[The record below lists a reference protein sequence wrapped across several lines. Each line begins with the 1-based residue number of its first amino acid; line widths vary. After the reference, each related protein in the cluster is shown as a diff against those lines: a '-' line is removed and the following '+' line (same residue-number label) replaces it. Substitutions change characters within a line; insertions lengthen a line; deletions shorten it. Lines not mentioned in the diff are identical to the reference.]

1 MLANTQQKVLTN
13 ESDASGAPSPDLQPG
28 SRVGRRS
35 VTVSRLQQL
44 LAKGLMAGSGRDGW
58 PRHLM
63 AAVLVAAIALLGAL
77 LDLRVAPTN
86 LAMLYLLGVVAISYR
101 LGFGPALTYSVLSAL
116 TFNFFFI
123 PPYESFATT
132 DFWYFLTAITFMLIA
147 LFISLL
153 TATIRQYAVAAGRR
167 EVQTATLYAL
177 MQSLASA
184 RGSSEVLRAAA
195 AQFKAV
201 LGLDIGILLAS
212 DARSL
217 TTQLEPKG
225 FSIDESLRAAAE
237 KVFASAQGGA
247 LHREGAFL
255 PLRAGEDVIGV
266 MVLPPTQTLPQVY
279 GHEDVL
285 LNAMTGQTALAI
297 KRSVLEEKAR
307 EAEREQQRAQRAK
320 AEAIATLAGG
330 LAHDLNNL
338 LTSVLGN
345 ASLVADSLPT
355 HHPSRKLLSEL
366 NRAGERAAHI
376 VAQVLSY
383 AGKGRL
389 FTEVIDVSA
398 LVGDFV
404 KSLPPLPPNIELSVR
419 LGDHLPRLEGDRNQ
433 LLQLIGN
440 LYLNAVEAIDQMPGR
455 IHISTHRQDCRREEN
470 VPSGSAPSSTCQCV
484 CLSVTDTG
492 CGIEESIR
500 PRIFDPFFTTKFVG
514 RGLGLSAAEGI
525 MRAHNGMI
533 RVVSEPGKGS
543 TFTCLF
549 ASNSETGHSSPSC
562 S

>member
-1 MLANTQQKVLTN
+1 MLAHAQKKVLTN
-13 ESDASGAPSPDLQPG
+13 KPDASGERSPSLQPG
-28 SRVGRRS
+28 SLVGRRPIA
-35 VTVSRLQQL
+35 VSRLQQL
-44 LAKGLMAGSGRDGW
+44 LTKGLMADSDRAAW
-58 PRHLM
+58 IRHLK
-63 AAVLVAAIALLGAL
+63 AAVLVAAITLLGAL

-101 LGFGPALTYSVLSAL
+101 FGFGPALTYSVLSSL
-116 TFNFFFI
+116 TFDFFFI
-123 PPYESFATT
+123 PPYESVAIT
-132 DFWYFLTAITFMLIA
+132 DFWYFLTAITFMGIA
-147 LFISLL
+147 LFISVL
-153 TATIRQYAVAAGRR
+153 TTTVRQYAVAAGRR
-167 EVQTATLYAL
+167 EAQTATLYTL

-184 RGSSEVLRAAA
+184 RGSSEVLQAAA
-195 AQFKAV
+195 AQFKAA
-201 LGLDIGILLAS
+201 LGLDIAVLLKSEAGTLVS
-212 DARSL
+212 
-217 TTQLEPKG
+217 QLEPKG
-225 FSIDESLRAAAE
+225 FSVDDSLRAGAE
-237 KVFASAQGGA
+237 KAFASAQSGA
-247 LHREGAFL
+247 THSDGAFL
-255 PLRAGEDVIGV
+255 LLQAGEDVIGV
-266 MVLPPTQTLPQVY
+266 IVLPPAQLLPKLHGDQ
-279 GHEDVL
+279 DVL
-285 LNAMTGQTALAI
+285 LNAMAGQVALAI

-307 EAEREQQRAQRAK
+307 EAEREQQHAQRAK

-338 LTSVLGN
+338 LTGVLGN
-345 ASLVADSLPT
+345 ASLVADSLPV

-383 AGKGRL
+383 AGKGRF

-404 KSLPPLPPNIELSVR
+404 KGLPPIPSNIELSVR
-419 LGDHLPRLEGDRNQ
+419 LGDHLPCMEGDRNQ

-455 IHISTHRQDCRREEN
+455 IHISTYCQDCRREGN
-470 VPSGSAPSSTCQCV
+470 VPSDNAPSSTCQCV

-533 RVVSEPGKGS
+533 RVVSLS
-543 TFTCLF
+543 F
-549 ASNSETGHSSPSC
+549 AVGAFGRG
-562 S
+562 